1 MTFIGILAAIALPA
15 YQDYISKSQFTRVVG
30 ELAAGK
36 TAVDAALFEGKT
48 PVLSEATTTSKE
60 NIGLTT
66 SETTA
71 TPRSN
76 LMSAL
81 AIGDGGFATGAGS
94 VTATLGNRANKDIAG
109 ATVTQLRDAQGVW
122 SCTIKAG
129 SAPGFKDKF
138 IPTGCVKGK

>member
-15 YQDYISKSQFTRVVG
+15 YQDYISKSQTTRVVG

-48 PVLSEATTTSKE
+48 PVLSEASSTSKE

-66 SETTA
+66 SENSA

-76 LMSAL
+76 LMESVNL
-81 AIGDGGFATGAGS
+81 EGFANNGEGS
-94 VTATLGNRANKDIAG
+94 ISATLGGNANKDIAK
-109 ATVTQLRDAQGVW
+109 TVISQKRTTDGVW
-122 SCTIKAG
+122 TCEVDGNTAPKYKPKFTPAGCTTK
-129 SAPGFKDKF
+129 
-138 IPTGCVKGK
+138 